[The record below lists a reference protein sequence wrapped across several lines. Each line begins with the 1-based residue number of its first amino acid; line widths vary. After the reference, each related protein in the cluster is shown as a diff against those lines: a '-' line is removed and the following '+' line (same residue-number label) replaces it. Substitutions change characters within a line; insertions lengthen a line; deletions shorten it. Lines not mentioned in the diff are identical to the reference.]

1 MKKFRRLP
9 RRMVQTFRL
18 MLWLGPFQTLYLAIH
33 RLLGTHCISLRVPGS
48 ATPLLCRPRDSDI
61 WVIWSAF
68 FKRDCDCEL
77 PTSTQTII
85 DAGANVGYVSVFLAN
100 KYPAA
105 RIVAVEM
112 DPDNVEILRKNVQG
126 YNVDV
131 VLGAV
136 WSSHSHFLID
146 KSGGKSFA
154 FRIQEVSAETPGAL
168 PTLTIADLMRR
179 IEAADLGLLK
189 LDIEGAEEALFTENY
204 EEWIDHVR
212 VLIVEVHGAKAKEA
226 VISVMTKRNFYM
238 EQQGEKLVFVKVTSR
253 VVSGRTDPS

>member
-1 MKKFRRLP
+1 MKNVRRLP
-9 RRMVQTFRL
+9 RRMVQALRL
-18 MLWLGPFQTLYLAIH
+18 MLWLGPLQTLYFAIH
-33 RLLGTHCISLRVPGS
+33 RLLGTYCISLRVSGS

-61 WVIWSAF
+61 WVLWSAF

-77 PTSTQTII
+77 PTSHQTII
-85 DAGANVGYVSVFLAN
+85 DGGANVGYVSVFLAN

-105 RIVAVEM
+105 RIVAVEV
-112 DPDNVEILRKNVQG
+112 DPDNVEILRKNVRG

-131 VLGAV
+131 VRGAL

-154 FRIQEVSAETPGAL
+154 FRIQEVSPEIPEAL
-168 PTLTIADLMRR
+168 PTLTIADLLGRL
-179 IEAADLGLLK
+179 ETADLGLLK

-212 VLIVEVHGAKAKEA
+212 ALIVEVHGAKAKEA
-226 VISVMTKRNFYM
+226 VMSVMTKRDFHM
-238 EQQGEKLVFVKVTSR
+238 EQQGEKLVFFTGS
-253 VVSGRTDPS
+253 SGA